1 MVTLPTK
8 GAKLLPLAEN
18 LNFST
23 MTAPYVFKF
32 SAQASNLVPFIGN
45 EAKVKMPSEIKPS
58 LEETGR
64 LGKSSNVS

>member
-1 MVTLPTK
+1 
-8 GAKLLPLAEN
+8 
-18 LNFST
+18 